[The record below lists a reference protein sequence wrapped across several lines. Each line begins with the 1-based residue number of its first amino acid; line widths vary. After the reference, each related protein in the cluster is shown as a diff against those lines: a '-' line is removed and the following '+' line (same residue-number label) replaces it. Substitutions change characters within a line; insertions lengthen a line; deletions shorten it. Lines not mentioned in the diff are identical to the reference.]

1 MKFSIFDEN
10 ISIMETASMPSL
22 IKTLLWIVAIYY
34 IVKFLAR
41 LFLPV
46 VAKKVVEKA
55 TQQFQQQHQQQ
66 QQQKTQQNTTDK
78 PKEKKIVGDYI
89 DFEEIK

>member
-1 MKFSIFDEN
+1 
-10 ISIMETASMPSL
+10 MPGFV
-22 IKTLLWIVAIYY
+22 KTILWIIAIYY
-34 IVKFLAR
+34 IFKFLAR

-55 TQQFQQQHQQQ
+55 AQQFQQQQQQ
-66 QQQKTQQNTTDK
+66 FQEQQQTQTSKTEK

>member
-10 ISIMETASMPSL
+10 ISIMETASMSSL
-22 IKTLLWIVAIYY
+22 IKALLWIVAIYY

-55 TQQFQQQHQQQ
+55 SQQFQQQQ
-66 QQQKTQQNTTDK
+66 QQQKTQQNTTDT

>member
-1 MKFSIFDEN
+1 
-10 ISIMETASMPSL
+10 MPGF
-22 IKTLLWIVAIYY
+22 IKTIFWLIAIYY
-34 IVKFLAR
+34 IFKFLAR

-55 TQQFQQQHQQQ
+55 TQQFQQQQQQ
-66 QQQKTQQNTTDK
+66 YQKQQQAQAPKTEM

>member
-1 MKFSIFDEN
+1 
-10 ISIMETASMPSL
+10 METASMPGL

-55 TQQFQQQHQQQ
+55 TEQFQQQQQQQ
-66 QQQKTQQNTTDK
+66 QQQKTQQNKTDK

>member
-1 MKFSIFDEN
+1 
-10 ISIMETASMPSL
+10 METASMPGFV
-22 IKTLLWIVAIYY
+22 KTILWIIAIYY
-34 IVKFLAR
+34 IFKFLAR

-55 TQQFQQQHQQQ
+55 AQQFQQQQQQ
-66 QQQKTQQNTTDK
+66 FQEQQQAHTSKTEK
-78 PKEKKIVGDYI
+78 PKEKKIVGEYI

>member
-1 MKFSIFDEN
+1 
-10 ISIMETASMPSL
+10 METASMPSL
-22 IKTLLWIVAIYY
+22 IKTLLWIIAIYY

-55 TQQFQQQHQQQ
+55 TEQFQQQ
-66 QQQKTQQNTTDK
+66 QQQQQQQTQQNKTDK

>member
-1 MKFSIFDEN
+1 
-10 ISIMETASMPSL
+10 MPGFV
-22 IKTLLWIVAIYY
+22 KTILWIIAIYY
-34 IVKFLAR
+34 IFKFLAR

-55 TQQFQQQHQQQ
+55 AQQFQQQQQQ
-66 QQQKTQQNTTDK
+66 FQEQQQTQSSKTEK

>member
-1 MKFSIFDEN
+1 
-10 ISIMETASMPSL
+10 METASMPGFVRT
-22 IKTLLWIVAIYY
+22 IFWIIAIYY
-34 IVKFLAR
+34 IFKFLAR

-55 TQQFQQQHQQQ
+55 TQQFQQQQQQYQQQ
-66 QQQKTQQNTTDK
+66 QQAQANKTEK
-78 PKEKKIVGDYI
+78 PKEKKIVGEYI

>member
-1 MKFSIFDEN
+1 
-10 ISIMETASMPSL
+10 METASMPGFV
-22 IKTLLWIVAIYY
+22 KTILWIIAIYY
-34 IVKFLAR
+34 IFKFLAR

-55 TQQFQQQHQQQ
+55 AQQFQQQQQQ
-66 QQQKTQQNTTDK
+66 YQEQQQAQTSKAEK

>member
-1 MKFSIFDEN
+1 
-10 ISIMETASMPSL
+10 METASMPGFV
-22 IKTLLWIVAIYY
+22 KTILWIIAIYY
-34 IVKFLAR
+34 IFKFLAR

-55 TQQFQQQHQQQ
+55 AEQFQQQ
-66 QQQKTQQNTTDK
+66 QQQFQEQQQTQSSKTEK